1 MQRPQQPHVKPERNW
16 IMEIYLAKLWMF
28 RVQQKVS
35 FAGRHRR
42 NRKRDRTPTPKPL
55 ITQFTRRILFSDDQ
69 RSRARTCRA
78 VRRTNAPESRERL
91 TNGFRSCKPRGRLSN
106 SSGHRPVVHHTSA
119 EDAVF
124 DSHQDVYHFL
134 ITLVGLSGFKRS
146 LGLKRRVRRTEPVD
160 RFLPNRAE
168 IQ

>member
-1 MQRPQQPHVKPERNW
+1 MKSDK
-16 IMEIYLAKLWMF
+16 AD
-28 RVQQKVS
+28 
-35 FAGRHRR
+35 RH
-42 NRKRDRTPTPKPL
+42 
-55 ITQFTRRILFSDDQ
+55 
-69 RSRARTCRA
+69 A
-78 VRRTNAPESRERL
+78 
-91 TNGFRSCKPRGRLSN
+91 
-106 SSGHRPVVHHTSA
+106 SA